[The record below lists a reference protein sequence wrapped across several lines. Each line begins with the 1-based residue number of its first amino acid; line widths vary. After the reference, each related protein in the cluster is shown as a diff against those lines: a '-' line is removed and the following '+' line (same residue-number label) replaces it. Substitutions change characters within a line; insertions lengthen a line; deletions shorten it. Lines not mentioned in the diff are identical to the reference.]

1 MQTARLTSTSP
12 FGRVALLFCPLLNFR
27 EISAVAVKKKAVDF
41 EQSLQQLEA
50 LVTDMEKG
58 ELSLEESLKAFEAGI
73 RLTRECQ
80 ARLTEAEQ
88 KVQLLLE
95 EQGQLVAQPFPDV
108 EQL

>member
-1 MQTARLTSTSP
+1 M
-12 FGRVALLFCPLLNFR
+12 
-27 EISAVAVKKKAVDF
+27 AVKKKAVDF

-58 ELSLEESLKAFEAGI
+58 DLTLEESLQAFEAGI
-73 RLTRECQ
+73 KLTRECQ

-95 EQGQLVAQPFPDV
+95 EQGQLVAQPFP
-108 EQL
+108 EACQL